1 MYKKK
6 FFFFFLLIFIN
17 FIYIKNSF
25 AIDPYSFV
33 QETADRASEALNKR
47 QSKEEKM
54 EILKTIAKET
64 VDIRG
69 IGFYSLGK
77 HRKNMSNQKKEEYL
91 EIFSKY
97 FLKTFSSRLAE
108 YTDPRIRVDSQKK
121 LSDKYTMVSSTLLAT
136 QDKPE
141 IKIDWR
147 VVTKDPDNPL
157 IIDVVI
163 EGVSLAK
170 VQKEEFNS
178 IIQSNDGDINSLFNN
193 LKKFVEKELS
203 PTSLFKSQLLFVYD
217 LFPISQTFFQCC
229 PSGKSNKI

>member
-6 FFFFFLLIFIN
+6 SFFFFLLIFIN
-17 FIYIKNSF
+17 FIYINNSF

-77 HRKNMSNQKKEEYL
+77 HRKNMSDQKKEEYL
-91 EIFSKY
+91 EIFNKY

-136 QDKPE
+136 DDKPE
-141 IKIDWR
+141 VKIDWR
-147 VVTKDPDNPL
+147 VVTKDPNNPL
-157 IIDVVI
+157 IIDLII

-170 VQKEEFNS
+170 VQKQEFYS
-178 IIQSNDGDINSLFNN
+178 IIQSNDGDINALLKN
-193 LKKFVEKELS
+193 LKIFVEKE
-203 PTSLFKSQLLFVYD
+203 
-217 LFPISQTFFQCC
+217 
-229 PSGKSNKI
+229 

>member
-25 AIDPYSFV
+25 AIDPYCFV

-77 HRKNMSNQKKEEYL
+77 HRKNMSDQKKKEYL

-108 YTDPRIRVDSQKK
+108 YTDPRIRVDFKKK

-136 QDKPE
+136 DKKPE

-147 VVTKDPDNPL
+147 VVTKNPNKPL
-157 IIDVVI
+157 IIDIVI

-178 IIQSNDGDINSLFNN
+178 IIQSNDGKINSLLNN
-193 LKKFVEKELS
+193 LKEFAEKE
-203 PTSLFKSQLLFVYD
+203 
-217 LFPISQTFFQCC
+217 
-229 PSGKSNKI
+229 

>member
-77 HRKNMSNQKKEEYL
+77 HRKNMSDQKKEEYL
-91 EIFSKY
+91 EIFNKY

-108 YTDPRIRVDSQKK
+108 YTDPRIRVESQKK
-121 LSDKYTMVSSTLLAT
+121 LNDKYTMVSSILLAT
-136 QDKPE
+136 EDKPE
-141 IKIDWR
+141 LKIDWR
-147 VVTKDPDNPL
+147 VVTKDPNNPL

-178 IIQSNDGDINSLFNN
+178 IIQSNDGDMNALFKN
-193 LKKFVEKELS
+193 LKDFVEK
-203 PTSLFKSQLLFVYD
+203 K
-217 LFPISQTFFQCC
+217 
-229 PSGKSNKI
+229 

>member
-6 FFFFFLLIFIN
+6 YFFFFLLIFIN
-17 FIYIKNSF
+17 FIYINNSF

-64 VDIRG
+64 VDMRG

-77 HRKNMSNQKKEEYL
+77 HRKNMSDQKKEEYL
-91 EIFSKY
+91 EIFNKY

-136 QDKPE
+136 EDKSE
-141 IKIDWR
+141 VKIDWR
-147 VVTKDPDNPL
+147 VVTKNPDNPL
-157 IIDVVI
+157 IIDVII

-178 IIQSNDGDINSLFNN
+178 IIQSNDGDINALLKN
-193 LKKFVEKELS
+193 LKEFVEK
-203 PTSLFKSQLLFVYD
+203 K
-217 LFPISQTFFQCC
+217 
-229 PSGKSNKI
+229 

>member
-47 QSKEEKM
+47 QSKEEKI

-77 HRKNMSNQKKEEYL
+77 HRKNMSDQKKEEYL

-108 YTDPRIRVDSQKK
+108 YTDPKIRVDSQKK
-121 LSDKYTMVSSTLLAT
+121 LNDKYTMVSSTLLAT
-136 QDKPE
+136 DKKPE

-147 VVTKDPDNPL
+147 VVTKNPDKPL

-178 IIQSNDGDINSLFNN
+178 IIQNNDGDINA
-193 LKKFVEKELS
+193 
-203 PTSLFKSQLLFVYD
+203 LFKTLEEFL
-217 LFPISQTFFQCC
+217 I
-229 PSGKSNKI
+229 K